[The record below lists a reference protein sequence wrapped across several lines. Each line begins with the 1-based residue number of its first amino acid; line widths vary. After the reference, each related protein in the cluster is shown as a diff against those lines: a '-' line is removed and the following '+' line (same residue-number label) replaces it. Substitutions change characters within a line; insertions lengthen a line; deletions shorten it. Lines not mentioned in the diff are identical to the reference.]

1 VNNTKDIVEFA
12 LTSVE
17 SIGSGIYR
25 FEGTTNNVIA
35 SSKDYLSSYL
45 GTLDQL
51 LTKKQE
57 LTKQSTKDQLPTVLG
72 SYQDILNYREAI
84 VKLQN
89 EVKDLEKKAETDLI
103 SSILK
108 NADNFI
114 PAEIKEITY
123 IVTDNLPQASLKP
136 LVDVLYDKMKTEAIV
151 LINKGDKAT
160 FLVKTSKL
168 IARDLLKDL
177 TSKTNGNGG
186 GKNDFAQGGTA
197 DLVALENF
205 LKGL

>member
-1 VNNTKDIVEFA
+1 LTFDINHFEPLKHEEILAIEKIVKEKINEALPVVTHVLPIEEAKKLGAMMLFGEKYGDTVRVVDINKWSLEFCGGTHVNNTKDIVEFA
-12 LTSVE
+12 ITSVE

-25 FEGTTNNVIA
+25 FEGTTNNVVE
-35 SSKDYLSSYL
+35 SSKEYLASYL

-57 LTKQSTKDQLPTVLG
+57 LTKSESKDNLPLVLG

-89 EVKDLEKKAETDLI
+89 EVKDLEKKAETDLV

-114 PAEIKEITY
+114 P
-123 IVTDNLPQASLKP
+123 
-136 LVDVLYDKMKTEAIV
+136 
-151 LINKGDKAT
+151 
-160 FLVKTSKL
+160 
-168 IARDLLKDL
+168 
-177 TSKTNGNGG
+177 
-186 GKNDFAQGGTA
+186 
-197 DLVALENF
+197 
-205 LKGL
+205 